1 MIRVLGFVCCWGSF
15 VGVGVMLQLPTLQK
29 EVRYFGVL
37 YELLGAVLFLCIGI
51 RLCRLGFV
59 LGILRGFLRFLFI

>member
-1 MIRVLGFVCCWGSF
+1 
-15 VGVGVMLQLPTLQK
+15 MLQLPTLQK

-37 YELLGAVLFLCIGI
+37 YEFLGAVLFLCIGI

-59 LGILRGFLRFLFI
+59 LGNFEGVSAIFIYLRVFCFCLLWEI